1 MIHRYNPVLGEFFRC
16 KYEYPNGTEG
26 FYIAEQGQLQF
37 INSMYP
43 LLILQH
49 IVSHHPPIS
58 AYFYISPANKIRIIG
73 EIKPKSKFLGNSV
86 STTVEG
92 ENRILLMGRPEDG
105 GNYLVHSLKK
115 VLFKRHC
122 FTTEYVI
129 TMPNMYARG
138 ILFGKMV
145 FELGDVCVAKNEN
158 TGMVCDLDF
167 KTKVPS
173 FIILSCCIRKFDYF
187 SKGFFTGIYNSIVGK
202 VKNNG
207 SDFGEV
213 SGRWSHSMEFK
224 YTKSGKK
231 RVLFDADS
239 EEGKRVAEKIVP
251 SEEEQEPNESRR
263 QWKKLTE
270 AILAKDM
277 NKATDAKF
285 EVEEAQRKDRR
296 IRDERGEEF
305 TPRFFELRDGRWIPK
320 FQYVFSAL
328 LLVYTKIYF
337 KNFIVAKEFQTIKTK
352 LSRPL
357 KSGYG
362 LLRSSRLHDSYLN

>member
-1 MIHRYNPVLGEFFRC
+1 
-16 KYEYPNGTEG
+16 
-26 FYIAEQGQLQF
+26 
-37 INSMYP
+37 
-43 LLILQH
+43 
-49 IVSHHPPIS
+49 
-58 AYFYISPANKIRIIG
+58 
-73 EIKPKSKFLGNSV
+73 
-86 STTVEG
+86 
-92 ENRILLMGRPEDG
+92 
-105 GNYLVHSLKK
+105 
-115 VLFKRHC
+115 
-122 FTTEYVI
+122 
-129 TMPNMYARG
+129 
-138 ILFGKMV
+138 
-145 FELGDVCVAKNEN
+145 
-158 TGMVCDLDF
+158 
-167 KTKVPS
+167 
-173 FIILSCCIRKFDYF
+173 
-187 SKGFFTGIYNSIVGK
+187 
-202 VKNNG
+202 
-207 SDFGEV
+207 
-213 SGRWSHSMEFK
+213 MEFK

-305 TPRFFELRDGRWIPK
+305 TPRFFELRDGRSIPM